1 MLPDLCQKAWR
12 GTRTLAGR
20 LASEL
25 CTPHIIAWYLSL
37 SEPGHLSH
45 EEDRSRGCLPDHVEE
60 RAVEIEHHWPCILSG
75 PGMSL
80 FLFLPPLPPRHL
92 LINFDIDC
100 LKDFD
105 EERVLPLDHG
115 AEATDKGIT
124 KSETLH
130 HFCHIALRLSLE
142 FPERREPRGQAGLIP
157 SFQSRT

>member
-60 RAVEIEHHWPCILSG
+60 RAVEIEHHWL
-75 PGMSL
+75 
-80 FLFLPPLPPRHL
+80 RHVRTGGCL
-92 LINFDIDC
+92 YSYSCRRCRLDTFLINFDIDC
-100 LKDFD
+100 LKDFGY
-105 EERVLPLDHG
+105 ERVLPLDHG

-142 FPERREPRGQAGLIP
+142 FRKGESHVDRQV
-157 SFQSRT
+157 